1 MALSIRDYTI
11 IKVIQVT
18 HHQGDVRFCRSR
30 VIQWSFV
37 SLISVSWTFVKYLGL
52 WNKFDL
58 DYILRRGYQMFKC
71 TWISWD
77 IRLATSVLDRKLLY
91 KRGISRK

>member
-18 HHQGDVRFCRSR
+18 QHQGDVRFRTSR
-30 VIQWSFV
+30 VIQWSFA
-37 SLISVSWTFVKYLGL
+37 SLISVSWTFVKSLGL

-58 DYILRRGYQMFKC
+58 DYILRRGYQMFKR